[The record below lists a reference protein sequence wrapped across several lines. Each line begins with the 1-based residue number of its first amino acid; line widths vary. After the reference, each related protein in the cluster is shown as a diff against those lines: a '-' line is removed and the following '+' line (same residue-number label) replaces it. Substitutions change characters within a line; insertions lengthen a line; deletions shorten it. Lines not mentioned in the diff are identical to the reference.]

1 MQAKEK
7 LCTHYPA
14 TLALGNYSLPDD
26 VPPGEIGALCA
37 PPPVAIRLMDLETDT
52 PHHVI
57 V

>member
-26 VPPGEIGALCA
+26 VPPVRSALYA
-37 PPPVAIRLMDLETDT
+37 HLLPSPYA
-52 PHHVI
+52 
-57 V
+57 